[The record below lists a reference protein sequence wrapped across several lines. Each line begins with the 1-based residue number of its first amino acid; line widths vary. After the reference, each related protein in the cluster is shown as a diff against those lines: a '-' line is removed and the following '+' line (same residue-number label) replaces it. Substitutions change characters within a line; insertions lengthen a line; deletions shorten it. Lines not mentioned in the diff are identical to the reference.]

1 MRSIAYRR
9 KCMHAAANHW
19 KLDQA
24 GRWLPKRGAAEP
36 RKDLASVLGIRLEQ
50 LAAEHD
56 DLASFLAKV
65 GISPGTYYLLIK
77 GDANPTLDTLELIA
91 KGLGLSV
98 WELLG
103 LNDGVVKKAL
113 EARDI
118 DLEAIKASSRARVE
132 ALAQLESQRV
142 EFKKKSTGQSERH
155 AIGNR
160 CFKER
165 RSEDRSDQFGILLER
180 LRGRDQS
187 TCDQLS
193 KIVLDAH
200 GRVLELSPNALHA
213 ATEETRARLRWEP
226 RNSSG
231 WIASIP

>member
-1 MRSIAYRR
+1 MAP
-9 KCMHAAANHW
+9 K
-19 KLDQA
+19 A
-24 GRWLPKRGAAEP
+24 GRGRTAE
-36 RKDLASVLGIRLEQ
+36 KTLASVLGIRLEQ

-65 GISPGTYYLLIK
+65 GISPGTYYLLVK

-113 EARDI
+113 DARDI

-142 EFKKKSTGQSERH
+142 EFKKKSTGQS
-155 AIGNR
+155 G
-160 CFKER
+160 KTR
-165 RSEDRSDQFGILLER
+165 RRE
-180 LRGRDQS
+180 
-187 TCDQLS
+187 
-193 KIVLDAH
+193 
-200 GRVLELSPNALHA
+200 
-213 ATEETRARLRWEP
+213 
-226 RNSSG
+226 
-231 WIASIP
+231 

>member
-1 MRSIAYRR
+1 
-9 KCMHAAANHW
+9 MHPAANHW

-24 GRWLPKRGAAEP
+24 GKWLPKRGDRTAE
-36 RKDLASVLGIRLEQ
+36 KTLASVLGIRLEQ

-65 GISPGTYYLLIK
+65 GISPGTYYLLVK

-103 LNDGVVKKAL
+103 LNDGIVKKAL
-113 EARDI
+113 DARDI

-142 EFKKKSTGQSERH
+142 EFKKKSTG
-155 AIGNR
+155 
-160 CFKER
+160 
-165 RSEDRSDQFGILLER
+165 
-180 LRGRDQS
+180 
-187 TCDQLS
+187 
-193 KIVLDAH
+193 
-200 GRVLELSPNALHA
+200 RVKGSA
-213 ATEETRARLRWEP
+213 RAD
-226 RNSSG
+226 
-231 WIASIP
+231 

>member
-1 MRSIAYRR
+1 MAP
-9 KCMHAAANHW
+9 K
-19 KLDQA
+19 A
-24 GRWLPKRGAAEP
+24 GRGRTAE
-36 RKDLASVLGIRLEQ
+36 KTLASVLGIRLEQ

-65 GISPGTYYLLIK
+65 GISPGTYYLLVK

-113 EARDI
+113 DARDI

-142 EFKKKSTGQSERH
+142 EFKKKSTGQSAKTRH
-155 AIGNR
+155 R
-160 CFKER
+160 E
-165 RSEDRSDQFGILLER
+165 
-180 LRGRDQS
+180 
-187 TCDQLS
+187 
-193 KIVLDAH
+193 
-200 GRVLELSPNALHA
+200 
-213 ATEETRARLRWEP
+213 
-226 RNSSG
+226 
-231 WIASIP
+231 

>member
-1 MRSIAYRR
+1 MAP
-9 KCMHAAANHW
+9 K
-19 KLDQA
+19 A
-24 GRWLPKRGAAEP
+24 GRGRTAE
-36 RKDLASVLGIRLEQ
+36 KTLASVLGIRLEQ

-65 GISPGTYYLLIK
+65 GISPGTYYLLVK

-113 EARDI
+113 DARDI

-142 EFKKKSTGQSERH
+142 EFKKKSTEQSGKTRH
-155 AIGNR
+155 R
-160 CFKER
+160 E
-165 RSEDRSDQFGILLER
+165 
-180 LRGRDQS
+180 
-187 TCDQLS
+187 
-193 KIVLDAH
+193 
-200 GRVLELSPNALHA
+200 
-213 ATEETRARLRWEP
+213 
-226 RNSSG
+226 
-231 WIASIP
+231 